1 VIVKFMCVSFN
12 NADCTATLLKSLE
25 LQKGRGRLV
34 SVECVV
40 VDNSTST
47 EDAAICESLTAQY
60 PFATYIRSPRNLGY
74 FGGLNHGLEQSAP
87 EGIAYTVVCNNDLQ
101 FAAEF
106 CETLSTKQYDPC
118 VFAIC
123 PDVVT
128 ADGVHQNPHILNRIG
143 WFRRFQFD
151 LYFSHY
157 YMSRLL
163 TAILRFIRPNRSSP
177 PQPQGS
183 CEVHMGVGACYVL
196 TAEFFRRFKTLRYSF
211 FLYGEEAYIADQIH
225 SAGGRLLFDPDL
237 RVEHAESDALSK
249 VPNRTAY
256 EYARKGYPDYRRLL

>member
-1 VIVKFMCVSFN
+1 MCVSFN
-12 NADCTATLLKSLE
+12 NTVYTAKLLKSLE
-25 LQKGRGRLV
+25 SQNGQSRLV

-40 VDNSTST
+40 IDNSTST
-47 EDAAICESLTAQY
+47 EDAAICERVTAQY

-74 FGGLNHGLEQSAP
+74 FGGLNHGLERSNHHD
-87 EGIAYTVVCNNDLQ
+87 IAYTVVCNNDLQ

-106 CETLSTKQYDPC
+106 CETLCTKQYDPC

-163 TAILRFIRPNRSSP
+163 IAILRIIRPNRSSP
-177 PQPQGS
+177 PQPQSS

-196 TAEFFRRFKTLRYSF
+196 TPEFFRQFKTLRYFF

-225 SAGGRLLFDPDL
+225 SAGGSLLFDPDL
-237 RVEHAESDALSK
+237 RVDHAESAALSK